1 MNEKEIIELD
11 IQPSTEV
18 YGYFRS
24 LSYTEGHALA
34 EFIDNSTQSFYDHMD
49 ELKQKANQD
58 DLKIIINYDQNTD
71 SITIEDNA
79 YGMELE
85 NFKRAVLLGKNTTAG
100 KRNEFGFGLK
110 TAATWFGDVWTVES
124 TEYGS
129 NNLYKIT
136 MDIDS
141 LVKYKTKVK
150 PIEKTSIDRDTHYT
164 IITISKLSKKLNTRA
179 IKNEIINVLGST
191 YRRDLKSRL
200 VSIIYNGITLE
211 FADYPILHFRNKD
224 WKKPIDF
231 TFNYENV
238 NHHVTGFV
246 AIMRPGGYDKT
257 GFALFRNNRVVVS
270 GKDFK
275 PKQIFTQAQ
284 SQISLKLFGE
294 IDLPDFAVTQAKD
307 NFAWTSELREEFINN
322 LKNNILEFIDVA
334 KMSWTEMDNEEES
347 LVNGDDNDDGN
358 DKKDIQD
365 NPDEPYVIDIPPK
378 RISEAPG
385 IIDSYGNDNIDNNS
399 EITIINYNDYIYSV
413 NWIESNILYSF
424 DNNNKTINIGVNN
437 DIVKKYSNNKKVL
450 TEFVLAFA
458 FAENECKAFID
469 SNGKVPISVYRTQFE
484 KILKGIN

>member
-1 MNEKEIIELD
+1 MSDKEIIELD

-34 EFIDNSTQSFYDHMD
+34 EFIDNSTQSFYDHID

-58 DLKIIINYDQNTD
+58 SLKIIVNYDPNTD
-71 SITIEDNA
+71 TITIEDNA
-79 YGMELE
+79 FGMELE

-150 PIEKTSIDRDTHYT
+150 PIEKTYIDRDTHYT
-164 IITISKLSKKLNTRA
+164 IITISKLNKKLNTRA
-179 IKNEIINVLGST
+179 IKNEIVNILGST

-200 VSIIYNGITLE
+200 VNIIYNGITLE
-211 FADYPILHFRNKD
+211 FVDYPVLKFRNRE
-224 WKKPIDF
+224 WKKPINF
-231 TFNYENV
+231 TFMHDNK

-246 AIMRPGGYDKT
+246 AIMRPGGYEKT

-270 GKDFK
+270 GKEFR
-275 PKQIFTQAQ
+275 PKEIFSQSQ

-294 IDLPDFAVTQAKD
+294 LNLEDFAVTQAKD
-307 NFAWTSELREEFINN
+307 NFAWTSELREEFIQN
-322 LKNNILEFIDVA
+322 LKNNILEYIDVA
-334 KMSWTEMDNEEES
+334 KMSWTDMDNEEASNNKNENES
-347 LVNGDDNDDGN
+347 DITEEVASKKENDNYDFGS
-358 DKKDIQD
+358 KKDDVVNDSFSVTETYTENTI
-365 NPDEPYVIDIPPK
+365 
-378 RISEAPG
+378 
-385 IIDSYGNDNIDNNS
+385 IID
-399 EITIINYNDYIYSV
+399 EINKINYEGDIYSV
-413 NWIESNILYSF
+413 NWIDSKTLYSF
-424 DNNNKTINIGVNN
+424 DNDAKTLDIGLEN
-437 DIVKKYSNNKKVL
+437 DIVKRNINNKKAL
-450 TEFVLAFA
+450 SEFVLAFA
-458 FAENECKAFID
+458 YAENESKAFID
-469 SNGKVPISVYRTQFE
+469 SNGKVPLTLYRNMFE
-484 KILKGIN
+484 KILKGIK